1 MTKLKYT
8 PEIRERAVQLL
19 IESEKDYPST
29 WAAITA
35 IAPKI
40 GCTPETLRAWHQKH
54 LDQQNPI
61 KVQQISDQEKMKQ
74 MEREIKELK
83 RANEILRKAAGF
95 FRPGGARPPTQI
107 MVDFIHNNKDLY
119 GVDAIC
125 RILPI
130 AASTYYRT
138 LDLCDEKHCFAREH
152 RAKRDLHDLHHA
164 EEIKRIWK
172 ESSGRYGVRKVWQ
185 KLKREGYIIAR
196 CTVARLMKNLGIQ
209 GVWRGKNKQTT
220 RSRDDQKRAPDL
232 VKRNFRADQPN
243 HLWVADFTYIQTNS
257 GWVYTAFIIDVF
269 SRAIVGWKV
278 STRMNTDMVLDAL
291 EQALHDRG
299 MPKNVIHHSDRGVQY
314 LSIRYTNRL
323 EAANLRAS
331 VGTTGDSYDNALAET
346 VNGLYKTEV
355 IEYLKAD
362 WQGLADVQLATLNW
376 VDWFNKKRVHSAL
389 GYVSPFEF
397 EAMYYDKIN
406 PLGQV
411 A

>member
-1 MTKLKYT
+1 MKKSNYT
-8 PEIRERAVQLL
+8 PEIRERAVRLVL
-19 IESEKDYPST
+19 ESEKDYPSN

-40 GCTPETLRAWHQKH
+40 GCTPETLRVWYQKH
-54 LDQQNPI
+54 LDLQNPA
-61 KVQQISDQEKMKQ
+61 KVQQMSDQERIKKL
-74 MEREIKELK
+74 ERENKELQ

-107 MVDFIHNNKDLY
+107 MVDFIHNNKIRY
-119 GVDAIC
+119 SVEGIC
-125 RILPI
+125 KILPI
-130 AASTYYRT
+130 TPSTYYRH
-138 LDLCDEKHCFAREH
+138 LYLNDHPDKRSK
-152 RAKRDLHDLHHA
+152 RALHDEHYA
-164 EEIKRIWK
+164 EEIKRIWRD
-172 ESSGRYGVRKVWQ
+172 SSGRYGIRKVWEQ
-185 KLKREGYIIAR
+185 LKKEGYSIAR
-196 CTVARLMKNLGIQ
+196 CRVARLMQ
-209 GVWRGKNKQTT
+209 Q
-220 RSRDDQKRAPDL
+220 QRADDL
-232 VKRNFRADQPN
+232 VKRDFTAQHPN
-243 HLWVADFTYIQTNS
+243 NLWVADFTYIQTHS

-323 EAANLRAS
+323 EAANVKAS

-346 VNGLYKTEV
+346 VNGLYKMEV
-355 IEYLKAD
+355 IEYLKSD
-362 WQGLADVQLATLNW
+362 WTGLSDVELATLNW
-376 VDWFNKKRVHSAL
+376 VDWFNKKRLHSAI
-389 GYVSPFEF
+389 GYVSPFEY
-397 EAMYYDKIN
+397 ETMYYAKMN